1 MSQTN
6 PRDFDDILSNES
18 PARASEISDG
28 SEASDSSAP
37 PGRHYAADEGSGLDD
52 WWAARSPLTRRWLGW
67 AGPAIVVLIAAIT
80 RLVGLGHPSS
90 LVFDE
95 TFYVKD
101 SWTLVNLGYEAQW
114 PAEADALFNSG
125 KVNIFLNDPSFVVH
139 PPLGKWLIGLGMLP
153 GGGEDPFGWRIATA
167 IVGILAV
174 VVLMLIAKK
183 LFGSTL
189 LATLAGL
196 LMAIDGNAIVMSRVA
211 LLDNFVMIFALLG
224 VGAML
229 LDREHSA
236 TRLALWISRR
246 GLRGASTE
254 WGPAL
259 WWRPWLILAAVAF
272 GLAAAVKWNGL
283 YFLAAFAVYSLVVDA
298 LARRSAGISFW
309 GSGTLFKQAPVSF
322 LLTVPIAL
330 LVYLSTWTAWF
341 LSDNSYDRNWAEN
354 DGNAWTGFFSW
365 VPLDLQSLW
374 HFQSSV
380 YSYHVGESRPHPYQA
395 NPLTW
400 LLLIR
405 PTSMFY
411 ENLSRGDDGCLAD
424 ACGASISG
432 IANPIIWW
440 AATAAMLYLVYRL
453 VRYRQWQTGFIL
465 MGIAAGYLPWL
476 LYLNRTVFQF
486 YTIVFEPYL
495 ILALVAALGVIIGS
509 RDDDRYRRTSG
520 LGVVAVFVVVAIAV
534 SVFFWPLWTGQTIDY
549 DLLRLRWW
557 LPTWI

>member
-6 PRDFDDILSNES
+6 PRDFDELMSND
-18 PARASEISDG
+18 PAGSYPTDATDSGYFSASLDSHDG
-28 SEASDSSAP
+28 S
-37 PGRHYAADEGSGLDD
+37 RLDR
-52 WWAARSPLTRRWLGW
+52 WWASRSSLTQRWLGW
-67 AGPAIVVLIAAIT
+67 AGPAIVLLIAAFT
-80 RLVGLGHPSS
+80 RLVGLGHPAS

-101 SWTLVNLGYEAQW
+101 SWTLVNRGYEAQW
-114 PAEADALFNSG
+114 PAEADALFNG
-125 KVNIFLNDPSFVVH
+125 GHVNIFLDDPSFVVH

-196 LMAIDGNAIVMSRVA
+196 LLAIDGNAIVMSRVA

-236 TRLALWISRR
+236 ARLALWISRR
-246 GLRGASTE
+246 GARGAATE

-259 WWRPWLILAAVAF
+259 WWRPWLMLAAVAF
-272 GLAAAVKWNGL
+272 GAAAAVKWNGL
-283 YFLAAFAVYSLVVDA
+283 YFLAAFAVYSLAVDA
-298 LARRSAGISFW
+298 LARRRVGVTFW

-330 LVYLSTWTAWF
+330 LVYLASWAGWF
-341 LSDNSYDRNWAEN
+341 LSDNGYDRSWAET
-354 DGNAWTGFFSW
+354 DSNAWTGVFSW
-365 VPLDLQSLW
+365 VPLDIQSLW

-411 ENLSRGDDGCLAD
+411 ESYARGDGDCLAD

-440 AATAAMLYLVYRL
+440 ATTAAVLYIVYRL

-465 MGIAAGYLPWL
+465 MGVAAGYLPWL

-495 ILALVAALGVIIGS
+495 ILALVAALGVIVG
-509 RDDDRYRRTSG
+509 RPNDDRYRRTSG
-520 LGVVAVFVVVAIAV
+520 LGVLAAFVAVAIAV

-557 LPTWI
+557 LPTWV

>member
-1 MSQTN
+1 MRQTT
-6 PRDFDDILSNES
+6 PRDFDDIVSGKPPLGETTRPSN
-18 PARASEISDG
+18 SDIG
-28 SEASDSSAP
+28 SRVD
-37 PGRHYAADEGSGLDD
+37 R
-52 WWAARSPLTRRWLGW
+52 WWATRSPFTQRWLGW
-67 AGPAIVVLIAAIT
+67 AGPVLVVLVAALT
-80 RLVGLGHPSS
+80 RLVGLAHPPS

-114 PAEADALFNSG
+114 PAEADALFNG
-125 KVNIFLNDPSFVVH
+125 GHTDIFLSDPSFVVH
-139 PPLGKWLIGLGMLP
+139 PPLGKWLIGLGMLSSD
-153 GGGEDPFGWRIATA
+153 GQDPFGWRIATA
-167 IVGILAV
+167 LVGIVAV
-174 VVLMLIAKK
+174 IVLMLIAKK

-196 LMAIDGNAIVMSRVA
+196 LMAVDGNAIVMSRVA

-224 VGAML
+224 VGAVL

-236 TRLALWISRR
+236 TRLALWIARR
-246 GLRGASTE
+246 GERGAATE
-254 WGPAL
+254 WGPML
-259 WWRPWLILAAVAF
+259 WWRPWLVLAAVAF
-272 GLAAAVKWNGL
+272 GAAAAVKWNGL

-298 LARRSAGISFW
+298 LARHRAGISFW
-309 GSGTLFKQAPVSF
+309 GSGTLFKQAPASF
-322 LLTVPIAL
+322 LLTVPVAL
-330 LVYLSTWTAWF
+330 LVYLSTWIGWF
-341 LSDNSYDRNWAEN
+341 LSDKGYDRHWAETA
-354 DGNAWTGFFSW
+354 GNAWTGALAW
-365 VPLDLQSLW
+365 VPIDLQSLW

-380 YSYHVGESRPHPYQA
+380 YSYHVGETRPHPYQA

-411 ENLSRGDDGCLAD
+411 ENIARGEDGCLAN

-440 AATAAMLYLVYRL
+440 AATAAVAYLVYRL

-465 MGIAAGYLPWL
+465 VGVAAGYLPWL

-495 ILALVAALGVIIGS
+495 ILALVAALGVIVGAA
-509 RDDDRYRRTSG
+509 DDEKNRRISG
-520 LGVVAVFVVVAIAV
+520 LGVVAVFVTVVVAV
-534 SVFFWPLWTGQTIDY
+534 SIFFWPLWTGQTIDY

-557 LPTWI
+557 LPTWV

>member
-1 MSQTN
+1 VSPTN
-6 PRDFDDILSNES
+6 PSDFDALLSNAPSANE
-18 PARASEISDG
+18 P
-28 SEASDSSAP
+28 SSADGTSSSYP
-37 PGRHYAADEGSGLDD
+37 MGAHADSEPSFLDR
-52 WWAARSPLTRRWLGW
+52 WWSTRSPLNQRLFGW
-67 AGPAIVVLIAAIT
+67 AGPVIVVLVAAFT
-80 RLVGLGHPSS
+80 RLAGLAHPGS

-114 PAEADALFNSG
+114 PAEADALFNG
-125 KVNIFLNDPSFVVH
+125 GQVNIFLTDPAFVVH

-153 GGGEDPFGWRIATA
+153 SGGEDPFGWRIATA
-167 IVGILAV
+167 LVGILAV
-174 VVLMLIAKK
+174 IVLMLIAKK
-183 LFGSTL
+183 LFGSAL

-211 LLDNFVMIFALLG
+211 LLDNFVMIFVLLG

-246 GLRGASTE
+246 EARGSATV

-259 WWRPWLILAAVAF
+259 WWRPWLMLAAVAF
-272 GLAAAVKWNGL
+272 GAAAAVKWNGL

-298 LARRSAGISFW
+298 LARRRAGIPFW
-309 GSGTLFKQAPVSF
+309 SSGALFKQAPVSF

-330 LVYLSTWTAWF
+330 LVYLSTWTGWF
-341 LSDNSYDRNWAEN
+341 LGDNGYDRDWAAG
-354 DGNAWTGFFSW
+354 DGNAWSGALSW

-411 ENLSRGDDGCLAD
+411 ENIARGDDGCLAD

-440 AATAAMLYLVYRL
+440 AATAAVVYLMYRL

-465 MGIAAGYLPWL
+465 MGVAAGYLPWL

-486 YTIVFEPYL
+486 YTIVFEPYM
-495 ILALVAALGVIIGS
+495 ILALVAALGVILGS
-509 RDDDRYRRTSG
+509 PRDDHDRRLSG
-520 LGVVAVFVVVAIAV
+520 IGVVTVFIAVAIAV

-557 LPTWI
+557 LPTWV